1 MTKPFLK
8 SAVLNASGARRG
20 RTPRKL
26 CDGTNAAV
34 PVQSASSMGAI
45 IDLPRGGL
53 CSENK
58 GSTKT
63 TAWANARN
71 NDYNKLICK
80 KNHADD

>member
-1 MTKPFLK
+1 
-8 SAVLNASGARRG
+8 
-20 RTPRKL
+20 
-26 CDGTNAAV
+26 
-34 PVQSASSMGAI
+34 VQSASSMGAI

-53 CSENK
+53 CSEQNK